1 MFGYLTRGYRPF
13 GPVPDI
19 SIAGN
24 TYTGTVH
31 EIKRFAQANKSD
43 KAKVTVCIRF
53 DQPDDKVYIGLEA
66 DVTIYTNEKQGAL
79 TIPAEA
85 YYADD
90 DGDYCYIIK
99 DGAVAKQ
106 YITTGVGSDDFIEIV
121 MGLKEGDVVITDAVT
136 DDQIGKKAES
146 K

>member
-1 MFGYLTRGYRPF
+1 M
-13 GPVPDI
+13 
-19 SIAGN
+19 
-24 TYTGTVH
+24 
-31 EIKRFAQANKSD
+31 
-43 KAKVTVCIRF
+43 
-53 DQPDDKVYIGLEA
+53 
-66 DVTIYTNEKQGAL
+66 L